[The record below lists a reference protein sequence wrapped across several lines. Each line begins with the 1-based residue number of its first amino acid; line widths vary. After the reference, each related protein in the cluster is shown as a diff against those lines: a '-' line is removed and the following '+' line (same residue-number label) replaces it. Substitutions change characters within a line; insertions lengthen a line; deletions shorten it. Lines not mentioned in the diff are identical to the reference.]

1 MKYQV
6 HINDKVVDLEIKNHQ
21 PHLKVFHEEKPINFD
36 FQKLHSNLYSLI
48 LEGKQ
53 HRVWL
58 ESLENGDYKIFI
70 NHHSFKA
77 VVEDERQRL
86 RKAFRSTQTGK
97 SGVIQVHAPMPGL
110 VTQVGVEP
118 NQSVNSGQ
126 GLLIIE
132 AMKMENEIKSP
143 REGKILK
150 IFVKQG
156 DAIEKGI
163 LLLEIHK

>member
-6 HINDKVVDLEIKNHQ
+6 QINDKVIDLEIKNHQ
-21 PHLKVFHEEKPINFD
+21 PHLKIYHEGKPVDFD
-36 FQKLHSNLYSLI
+36 FQKLQANFYSLI

-53 HRVWL
+53 HRIWL
-58 ESLENGDYKIFI
+58 EPLKNGDYKIFI
-70 NHHSFKA
+70 NHYSFKA

-86 RKAFRSTQTGK
+86 RKAFRSTQTDK

-118 NQSVNSGQ
+118 NQSVNSGE
-126 GLLIIE
+126 GLVIIE

-143 REGKILK
+143 GEGKISK

-156 DAIEKGI
+156 DAIEKGV
-163 LLLEIHK
+163 LLVEIHK

>member
-6 HINDKVVDLEIKNHQ
+6 KFNDNVIELEIKNHQ
-21 PHLKVFHEEKPINFD
+21 PILQIVHEGKPVDFD

-48 LEGKQ
+48 LGGKQ
-53 HRVWL
+53 YRVWL
-58 ESLENGDYKIFI
+58 EPVINGDYKIFI

-77 VVEDERQRL
+77 VVDDERQSL
-86 RKAFRSTQTGK
+86 RKAFRSVQRDR

-110 VTQVGVEP
+110 VTQVGVE
-118 NQSVNSGQ
+118 QHQEVRSGQ
-126 GLLIIE
+126 GLVIIE

-143 REGKILK
+143 GDGKISK

-156 DAIEKGI
+156 DAIEKGV
-163 LLLEIHK
+163 LLFEIHK